1 MEVLEGELG
10 VARVG
15 VEVGRVVVVVEEDE
29 P

>member
-1 MEVLEGELG
+1 MEVLEGVL
-10 VARVG
+10 VVVRVG

>member
-1 MEVLEGELG
+1 VEVLEGVL
-10 VARVG
+10 VVVRVG